1 MFRAMTRR
9 EHALPSSP
17 FAMGRAGVYC
27 PGEPSVP
34 VAAPIR
40 ARIGRIGRSLEAA
53 PGPTYLGPM
62 SSDPRPI
69 LLEALAR
76 DGSDDLVEL
85 RYHAKRSRSVAV
97 EKGRVDQAKVA
108 EHSGVGVRVLADG
121 THGFATTD
129 RLDVA
134 AVLRRSR
141 PPAPRPE
148 PPRRLASPSSPAPR
162 PHSWPTGSS
171 RRRAMRNSSQR
182 TSRAASDSSSTW
194 KSALASP
201 RPGS

>member
-1 MFRAMTRR
+1 
-9 EHALPSSP
+9 
-17 FAMGRAGVYC
+17 
-27 PGEPSVP
+27 
-34 VAAPIR
+34 
-40 ARIGRIGRSLEAA
+40 
-53 PGPTYLGPM
+53 M

-129 RLDVA
+129 RLEVT
-134 AVLRRSR
+134 AV
-141 PPAPRPE
+141 
-148 PPRRLASPSSPAPR
+148 
-162 PHSWPTGSS
+162 
-171 RRRAMRNSSQR
+171 
-182 TSRAASDSSSTW
+182 
-194 KSALASP
+194 
-201 RPGS
+201 